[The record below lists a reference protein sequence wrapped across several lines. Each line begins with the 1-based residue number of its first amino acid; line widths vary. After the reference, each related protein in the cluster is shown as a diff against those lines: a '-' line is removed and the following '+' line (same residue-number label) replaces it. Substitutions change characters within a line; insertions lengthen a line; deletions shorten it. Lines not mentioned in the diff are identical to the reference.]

1 MNKSLRLALAAAIL
15 MTVTPVS
22 MFAAV
27 MGTDPHPKA
36 VMGTDPH
43 PKAVMGTDPH
53 PKAVMGTD
61 PHPKV
66 VGIS

>member
-1 MNKSLRLALAAAIL
+1 MNKSLRLALAATIL
-15 MTVTPVS
+15 MTVAPIN
-22 MFAAV
+22 MLAAV